1 MRITVQKLPTIEQN
15 GTSTVANILV
25 IDDDPAVRMTIRL
38 VLEREGHTVAQA
50 ADGISGMKAIEAGG
64 IDLLIVDIFM
74 PGMDGIETIRE
85 VRQHRPD
92 LPAIVISGT
101 SLGASG
107 FHPSGLA
114 APDFLAMAVKLGAVT
129 SLQKPFKPRDI
140 ISAVHECLSRAHGS
154 RRATGT

>member
-1 MRITVQKLPTIEQN
+1 LNRTERDTV
-15 GTSTVANILV
+15 SNILV

-38 VLEREGHTVAQA
+38 VLEREGHTVKLAT
-50 ADGISGMKAIEAGG
+50 DGLAGMKAIKAGG

-85 VRQHRPD
+85 VRQHQPD

-101 SLGASG
+101 SLGGA
-107 FHPSGLA
+107 GLQ
-114 APDFLAMAVKLGAVT
+114 APDFLAMAVKLGAVR

-140 ISAVHECLSRAHGS
+140 IAAVSQCLGDAGEKQ
-154 RRATGT
+154 TCIG

>member
-1 MRITVQKLPTIEQN
+1 M
-15 GTSTVANILV
+15 SNILV

-38 VLEREGHTVAQA
+38 VLEREGHTVKLAT
-50 ADGISGMKAIEAGG
+50 DGIAGMKAIKAGD

-85 VRQHRPD
+85 VRQHQPA

-101 SLGASG
+101 SLDGPG
-107 FHPSGLA
+107 QQ
-114 APDFLAMAVKLGAVT
+114 APDFLAMAVKLGAVR

-140 ISAVHECLSRAHGS
+140 IAAVDQCLGGA
-154 RRATGT
+154 AEKQTGTG

>member
-1 MRITVQKLPTIEQN
+1 
-15 GTSTVANILV
+15 V

-38 VLEREGHTVAQA
+38 VLEREGHTVKLAT
-50 ADGISGMKAIEAGG
+50 DGLAGMKAIEAGG

-85 VRQHRPD
+85 VRQHQPD

-101 SLGASG
+101 SLGG
-107 FHPSGLA
+107 PGLQ
-114 APDFLAMAVKLGAVT
+114 APDFLAMAVKLGAVR

-140 ISAVHECLSRAHGS
+140 IAAVGQCLGDAGEKQ
-154 RRATGT
+154 TGTG